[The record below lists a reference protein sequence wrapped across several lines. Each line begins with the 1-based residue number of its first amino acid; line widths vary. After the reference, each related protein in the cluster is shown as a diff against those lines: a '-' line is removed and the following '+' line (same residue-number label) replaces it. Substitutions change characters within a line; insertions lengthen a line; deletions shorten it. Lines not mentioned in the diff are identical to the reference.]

1 MNGQVINSQEIDKG
15 TSIERNTIF
24 NLEELKVRW
33 KKAALE
39 NCPGVPC
46 ITATAAGSP
55 TGVVATAGV
64 ASASVAFVAPTS
76 NGGSAIT
83 GYTVTSSPG
92 SFTAMGTSSPINVT
106 GLTNGTAYTFTVVAT
121 NAVGNSVA
129 SAAST
134 AVTPTAAVT
143 VPGAPTSVVATAG
156 NASATVAFVAPTSNG
171 GSVITGYTVTSS
183 GGSAVITA
191 TGTSSPINVTG
202 LTNGTA
208 YTFTVVATNAV
219 GNSVASAASAAVTPA
234 ASSCPTLSVTDVD
247 GNVYNTV
254 SIGTQCWTKTNLKVT
269 KYNDNTAIPLNNTYT
284 SGTVSTVWQGLTTGA
299 YTIYGNETSSGT
311 NATNY
316 GFLYNW
322 YAAKGITT
330 TGNKNICPTG
340 YHVPTDSD
348 WNKLV
353 KFIHSGADTSS
364 TSSTQSTTAG
374 TKLKKN
380 DDLWTTNTGTD
391 DYGFSGLPGGSRYD
405 VGSFLSIRSGAFFWS
420 ATENGSGSA
429 WTRYLVS
436 TNGNVYRDNPY
447 KTFGASVRCL
457 RD

>member
-1 MNGQVINSQEIDKG
+1 MKKSIYISNYLSIYLSFSLNGHILNRQEIGKG

-39 NCPGVPC
+39 NCPGVPY

-55 TGVVATAGV
+55 T
-64 ASASVAFVAPTS
+64 S
-76 NGGSAIT
+76 
-83 GYTVTSSPG
+83 
-92 SFTAMGTSSPINVT
+92 
-106 GLTNGTAYTFTVVAT
+106 VVAT
-121 NAVGNSVA
+121 NAVGS
-129 SAAST
+129 SA
-134 AVTPTAAVT
+134 
-143 VPGAPTSVVATAG
+143 
-156 NASATVAFVAPTSNG
+156 
-171 GSVITGYTVTSS
+171 
-183 GGSAVITA
+183 
-191 TGTSSPINVTG
+191 
-202 LTNGTA
+202 
-208 YTFTVVATNAV
+208 
-219 GNSVASAASAAVTPA
+219 ASAASAAVTPA
-234 ASSCPTLSVTDVD
+234 AASSCPTLTITDVD

-269 KYNDNTAIPLNNTYT
+269 KYNDNTSIPLNNTYT

-299 YTIYGNETSSGT
+299 YTIYGNESNSGA

-330 TGNKNICPTG
+330 TGSTTYKNICPTG

-380 DDLWTTNTGTD
+380 DALWLTNTGTD
-391 DYGFSGLPGGSRYD
+391 DYGFFGLPGGYRYSN
-405 VGSFLSIRSGAFFWS
+405 GSFLFIRTSAFFWS
-420 ATENGSGSA
+420 ATEGGGSSA
-429 WTRYLVS
+429 WFRSLYNEVGDVDR
-436 TNGNVYRDNPY
+436 NYGNKSV
-447 KTFGASVRCL
+447 GASVRCL

>member
-1 MNGQVINSQEIDKG
+1 MKKSIYLSIYISIYLSFSLNGHILNRYEKGKG

-39 NCPGVPC
+39 NCPGVPY

-55 TGVVATAGV
+55 T
-64 ASASVAFVAPTS
+64 S
-76 NGGSAIT
+76 
-83 GYTVTSSPG
+83 
-92 SFTAMGTSSPINVT
+92 
-106 GLTNGTAYTFTVVAT
+106 VVAT
-121 NAVGNSVA
+121 NAVGS
-129 SAAST
+129 SA
-134 AVTPTAAVT
+134 
-143 VPGAPTSVVATAG
+143 
-156 NASATVAFVAPTSNG
+156 
-171 GSVITGYTVTSS
+171 
-183 GGSAVITA
+183 
-191 TGTSSPINVTG
+191 
-202 LTNGTA
+202 
-208 YTFTVVATNAV
+208 
-219 GNSVASAASAAVTPA
+219 ASAASAAVTPA
-234 ASSCPTLSVTDVD
+234 AASSCPTLTITDVD

-269 KYNDNTAIPLNNTYT
+269 KYNDNTSIPLDATGGSGGT
-284 SGTVSTVWQGLTTGA
+284 SGTWAGLTTGA
-299 YTIYGNETSSGT
+299 YTIYGNESNSGA

-330 TGNKNICPTG
+330 TGSTTYKNICPTG

-353 KFIHSGADTSS
+353 KFIDSGADTSS

-380 DDLWTTNTGTD
+380 DALWTTNTGTD
-391 DYGFSGLPGGSRYD
+391 DYGFSGLPGGWRYSD
-405 VGSFLSIRSGAFFWS
+405 GFFYVISIDAFFWS
-420 ATENGSGSA
+420 ATEYDSYGAWFRNLNYYNGYVDG
-429 WTRYLVS
+429 Y
-436 TNGNVYRDNPY
+436 GNFNFISKSV
-447 KTFGASVRCL
+447 GASVRCL